1 MQAPTLATEAIR
13 AFYTLQCCW
22 LNSEEIYI
30 EKGCLHCGAAATYLI
45 YYTSR
50 HIQDLMLNFIEK
62 YSCHFSVRF
71 DLLDLEHFQDDYE
84 QFLEH
89 LEKEISFY
97 ARRHH
102 EDLRNIN
109 FESVDSIFERSVRI
123 AC

>member
-71 DLLDLEHFQDDYE
+71 DLLDLEGFQDDYE